1 MLPFF
6 SHLMLCLFQD
16 LLSSRKQKLKITE
29 EILVEKAE
37 EKKNKDKD
45 MEKMKRRE
53 SYVEKELMERVVFD
67 KEPPKKK

>member
-1 MLPFF
+1 M
-6 SHLMLCLFQD
+6 FQD

-67 KEPPKKK
+67 KEPAKKK

>member
-1 MLPFF
+1 M
-6 SHLMLCLFQD
+6 FQD
-16 LLSSRKQKLKITE
+16 LLSSRKNKLKITE

-37 EKKNKDKD
+37 QKKNKDKD

-67 KEPPKKK
+67 KEPAKKK